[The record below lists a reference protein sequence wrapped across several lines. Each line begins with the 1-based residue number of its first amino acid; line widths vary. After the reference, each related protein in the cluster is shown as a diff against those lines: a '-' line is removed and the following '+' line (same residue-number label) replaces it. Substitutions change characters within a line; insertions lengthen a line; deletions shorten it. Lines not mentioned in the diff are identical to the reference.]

1 MVVITAHG
9 GNCCG
14 ARHIYDF
21 RNNVQ
26 DDIRQLER
34 HIRENRNHLLMEVI
48 LSNRQATE
56 KPQVIDKLQEL
67 GFVYSS
73 SWVGNHG
80 TPVHRFERTGRRLAL
95 NTNQFNWRGMTSSDR
110 LRGDLPN
117 LTDET
122 NAGRNGIGLRM
133 SDAQNNTLEVGD
145 LVEIV
150 GSTSRYNGQ
159 RFRITRFTRNY
170 EGAGRNGFKAVFQN
184 QGGGGGGFSI
194 ILGNLVRSMRG
205 DNHNQNQQEI
215 PQQLHDN
222 AEVVQQEAIPVEPRV
237 VFSTWHNN
245 YRTTGR
251 GAGFDTLLLARE
263 AAPRC
268 RRQDRR
274 DIMSDETIVWV
285 DNV

>member
-1 MVVITAHG
+1 MAIITNHG

-34 HIRENRNHLLMEVI
+34 HIRENGNHLLMEVI

-95 NTNQFNWRGMTSSDR
+95 NANQFNWRGMTSSDR
-110 LRGDLPN
+110 LRGDLPA
-117 LTDET
+117 LTNNMTDS
-122 NAGRNGIGLRM
+122 R
-133 SDAQNNTLEVGD
+133 NNTLEVGD
-145 LVEIV
+145 TVEIV
-150 GSTSRYNGQ
+150 GSTSRYNGG
-159 RFRITRFTRNY
+159 RFRIRSFELNY
-170 EGAGRNGFKAVFQN
+170 EGAGRNRFKAVFQN
-184 QGGGGGGFSI
+184 REGGGFSI
-194 ILGNLVRSMRG
+194 VLGNLVQSMRG